1 MIKKIFLLSCFCA
14 IFSSCSPDPEVVIFD
29 FFQEFPQARMM
40 AAERHAELFRTWTT
54 EARMFGWTRD
64 QKIDKTALIVPIK
77 RARAVFRFGSVSMED
92 QRFTLK
98 LRSLLSPT
106 TGPAPV
112 LNIHLNGHRVH
123 ASSLDGSGFRE
134 LSFTVSK
141 EHMQIGENYLEFQC
155 SPLPDKTGDTHW
167 LALQSVRFGGPGRI
181 FYPADDSEP
190 QLVKI
195 VGKKGLVLSANT
207 ILDFV
212 LKVPPRAVLDFDLA
226 FDTARSENTYGEKF
240 VIALT
245 TTSGES
251 SVLFEQGLGPGIGRD
266 MGTAPIDLS
275 SLADQVCRISFAF
288 LSNVPRE
295 RSPAAVSILNA
306 GIRGRAGR
314 SRPDRDTSPGR
325 PFPQPFNILIYLV
338 DCLRPDHLP
347 FHGYPRNTAPHMAEF
362 VKDSVLFSQAYAQ
375 SSWTRPS
382 VGVLFTG
389 LYPFQHLAIDLK
401 SGLAR
406 EHRTLAEILQDAGFH
421 TLGISSNA
429 GIKQFFNFDQGF
441 SYFKYHSNL
450 EGGTADRLNTYAF
463 AELQKKQT
471 PFFLYVHTMEPHR
484 PYQLKEEFAPVFTED
499 ELAENSRVVEV
510 ENLGRI
516 NLYRLIAMYDATIA
530 QNDKS
535 FGDLMAE
542 LKRLGLYDETLI
554 VLMSD
559 HGEQFYEHG
568 GFAHGQNLYQETV
581 KHLFAV
587 KLPGQM
593 NAGAVIPE
601 IVQEID
607 ILPTL
612 LDLAGI
618 PVPSYCPGSS
628 LGRLLLSPPS
638 SGPPLHSEIF
648 LETGVDL
655 NHKAIITGRWKIIHV
670 GKNWSDD
677 LREYELF
684 DLEED
689 PGEQVNLIGRNPVAA
704 EYLKKRLS
712 GWALAQKKLVDIG
725 KEGVEKTLTEKE
737 IRELKALGYIK

>member
-1 MIKKIFLLSCFCA
+1 
-14 IFSSCSPDPEVVIFD
+14 
-29 FFQEFPQARMM
+29 
-40 AAERHAELFRTWTT
+40 
-54 EARMFGWTRD
+54 
-64 QKIDKTALIVPIK
+64 
-77 RARAVFRFGSVSMED
+77 
-92 QRFTLK
+92 
-98 LRSLLSPT
+98 
-106 TGPAPV
+106 
-112 LNIHLNGHRVH
+112 
-123 ASSLDGSGFRE
+123 
-134 LSFTVSK
+134 
-141 EHMQIGENYLEFQC
+141 
-155 SPLPDKTGDTHW
+155 
-167 LALQSVRFGGPGRI
+167 
-181 FYPADDSEP
+181 
-190 QLVKI
+190 
-195 VGKKGLVLSANT
+195 
-207 ILDFV
+207 
-212 LKVPPRAVLDFDLA
+212 
-226 FDTARSENTYGEKF
+226 
-240 VIALT
+240 
-245 TTSGES
+245 
-251 SVLFEQGLGPGIGRD
+251 
-266 MGTAPIDLS
+266 
-275 SLADQVCRISFAF
+275 
-288 LSNVPRE
+288 
-295 RSPAAVSILNA
+295 
-306 GIRGRAGR
+306 
-314 SRPDRDTSPGR
+314 
-325 PFPQPFNILIYLV
+325 
-338 DCLRPDHLP
+338 
-347 FHGYPRNTAPHMAEF
+347 MAEF
-362 VKDSVLFSQAYAQ
+362 VKDSVLFSRAYAQ

-389 LYPFQHLAIDLK
+389 LYPFQHLAIDLR

-463 AELQKKQT
+463 AELQKQQT

-510 ENLGRI
+510 ENLGPI

-601 IVQEID
+601 NVQEID

-612 LDLAGI
+612 LDLAGV

-628 LGRLLLSPPS
+628 LRRLLLSPPS